1 MLIYWAYVH
10 SILARVNRYSECTFF
25 KSRFYLEVS
34 ANLKISVMCIYLSG
48 GEATRCVMNINAFN
62 KRQENVMVRPHI
74 NLG

>member
-10 SILARVNRYSECTFF
+10 SILATVNRYSERMFF
-25 KSRFYLEVS
+25 ESRFFLEIP
-34 ANLKISVMCIYLSG
+34 ANLKIPVMRIYLSG
-48 GEATRCVMNINAFN
+48 GEATRRVMNINAFN